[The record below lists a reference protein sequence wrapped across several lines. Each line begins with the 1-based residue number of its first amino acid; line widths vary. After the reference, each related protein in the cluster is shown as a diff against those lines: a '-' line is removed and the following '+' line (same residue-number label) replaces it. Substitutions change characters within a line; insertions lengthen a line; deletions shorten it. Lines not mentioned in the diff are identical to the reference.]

1 MKIHNDVQTYFSC
14 RTGDKKAEKTIH
26 ESLAELDVVID
37 SFKEREYQ
45 SKSRMT
51 SPAVLDV
58 PMFRSP
64 TRLKLTTKK
73 RKTTASSTTG
83 CINDVT
89 HANRVT
95 LTPLDQQQRATDSA
109 SPEVVTQVA
118 VDTARDSRDEG
129 SAHSTGSERR
139 RSPDDER

>member
-1 MKIHNDVQTYFSC
+1 MQIHNDVQPYFSC
-14 RTGDKKAEKTIH
+14 RAGDKKAEKTIH

-64 TRLKLTTKK
+64 TRLKITSKK

-89 HANRVT
+89 HANRVA
-95 LTPLDQQQRATDSA
+95 LTPLEQQRSTDSA
-109 SPEVVTQVA
+109 SPEVETQMA
-118 VDTARDSRDEG
+118 VDTARDARDEG